1 MNKIKRLLNFGF
13 QSNVPFLLALIC
25 DEDKYFA
32 LSWAFWFIK
41 ININPFMKRSLKVQ
55 KDSQTIV
62 CDEVLEDT
70 NTEEVRDSLPDHQP
84 RWDCQKDI

>member
-1 MNKIKRLLNFGF
+1 
-13 QSNVPFLLALIC
+13 
-25 DEDKYFA
+25 
-32 LSWAFWFIK
+32 
-41 ININPFMKRSLKVQ
+41 MKRSLKVQ

-84 RWDCQKDI
+84 R